1 MYRIGIDV
9 GGTFTDVAAVDS
21 DGHVTI
27 AKSAS
32 TPADPSEGL
41 VDGLEAL
48 AQTLGLDLATLLA
61 RTERIVHGTTVATNA
76 LLERKGATVGL
87 LTTAGHRD
95 VIEMREGLKDDR
107 YNLRMPPPIP
117 LVPRARRLGVR
128 ERVRFDGRVS
138 TPLDR
143 RSLARALAT
152 LKATGV
158 ESVAICYLHS
168 YANPAHERA
177 TGREVARTLPRA
189 YRSLSVDVLPQIKEY
204 ERVWTTV
211 VNAYV
216 GPALARYLAHL
227 GAKLRARG
235 YRGDVLVMQ
244 SHGGVAPIAE
254 SRRLAAGA
262 VLSGPA
268 GGVAAGRYCV
278 KLLNTKDLI
287 TFDMGGT
294 STDIALLQDGEP
306 TLSGEKTVGIAK
318 VALPSLDIH
327 TLGAGGGSI
336 ARVDGGGILHVGPES
351 AGAQPG
357 PACYGRGGVGPTVTD
372 ADLILGF
379 LDPANF
385 FGGRIALD
393 SAAAA
398 RAVDTIATALGV
410 DRLTAAEGIYRV
422 VNTNMAEGI
431 KLVSVR
437 RGVDPRRFTLVAFG
451 GAAGLHITQVARQL
465 EIRRVVV
472 PTVASVLSAW
482 GMLATDLRYEL
493 VRSHV
498 SELSR
503 LKPAALRQLF
513 GTLEREG
520 RTRLGRFDG
529 PVRVRRG
536 LDMRY
541 GEQIFEIAVDLDG
554 VELGEADLLDQIA
567 TRFHK
572 RHDELYAY
580 SAPGQEVVVVNARVA
595 VVGELEFTL
604 EPNRAPDGRG
614 VAPPGFVGSELRPL
628 PTADVGAT
636 PPPSG
641 ARFGS
646 SANSRRRIYLSEWVD
661 VPVYMLDAL
670 TPGEII
676 RGPALFE
683 SATTTVLVRE
693 GEAVSVTSHGWL
705 DIALG

>member
-1 MYRIGIDV
+1 M
-9 GGTFTDVAAVDS
+9 
-21 DGHVTI
+21 DGEGRVTI
-27 AKSAS
+27 AKAAS
-32 TPADPSEGL
+32 TPADPSDGL
-41 VDGLEAL
+41 VDGLAVL
-48 AQTLGLDLATLLA
+48 ADTLGLDLATLLG

-76 LLERKGATVGL
+76 LLERKGAKVGL
-87 LTTAGHRD
+87 LTTEGHRD

-107 YNLRMPPPIP
+107 YNLRMPPPVP
-117 LVPRARRLGVR
+117 LVPRALRLGVR
-128 ERVRFDGRVS
+128 ERVQFDGSVA
-138 TPLDR
+138 TALEA

-152 LKATGV
+152 LKDEGV
-158 ESVAICYLHS
+158 DAVAVCYLHS

-177 TGREVARTLPRA
+177 TGRELARALPRA

-254 SRRLAAGA
+254 SQRLAAGA

-278 KLLNTKDLI
+278 RLLDTGDLI

-294 STDIALLQDGEP
+294 STDIALLQHGEP

-336 ARVDGGGILHVGPES
+336 AHVDGGGILHVGPES
-351 AGAQPG
+351 AGAAPG
-357 PACYGRGGVGPTVTD
+357 PAGYGRGGTAPTVTD
-372 ADLILGF
+372 ADLVLGF

-385 FGGRIALD
+385 LGGRIALD
-393 SAAAA
+393 TAAAG
-398 RAVDTIATALGV
+398 RAVDLVAGALGV
-410 DRLTAAEGIYRV
+410 DRVSAAEGIYRV

-437 RGVDPRRFTLVAFG
+437 RGVDPRRFAVVSFG
-451 GAAGLHITQVARQL
+451 GAAGLHVTQVARQL

-498 SELSR
+498 SELRR

-513 GTLEREG
+513 ATLERDG
-520 RTRLGRFDG
+520 RKRLGSFDG
-529 PVRVRRG
+529 PIRVRRG

-541 GEQIFEIAVDLDG
+541 GEQIFEIGVDLDG
-554 VELGEADLLDQIA
+554 VDLAADDLLEQVA
-567 TRFHK
+567 ERFHR
-572 RHDELYAY
+572 RHEALYAY

-595 VVGELEFTL
+595 VVGELPFE
-604 EPNRAPDGRG
+604 AGA
-614 VAPPGFVGSELRPL
+614 APPAAGGDAL
-628 PTADVGAT
+628 PREAIAPT
-636 PPPSG
+636 
-641 ARFGS
+641 R
-646 SANSRRRIYLSEWVD
+646 RRRIYLGEWVD
-661 VPVYMLDAL
+661 VPVYPLDGLAA
-670 TPGEII
+670 GSVAQ
-676 RGPALFE
+676 GPAIFE
-683 SATTTVLVRE
+683 SATTTVLVRA
-693 GEAVSVTSHGWL
+693 GEDVRVTPYGWL
-705 DIALG
+705 DITIA